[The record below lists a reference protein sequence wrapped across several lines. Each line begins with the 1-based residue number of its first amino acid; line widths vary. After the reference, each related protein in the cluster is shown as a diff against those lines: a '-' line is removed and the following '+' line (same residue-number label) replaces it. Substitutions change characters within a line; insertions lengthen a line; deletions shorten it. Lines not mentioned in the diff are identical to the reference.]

1 MDLLLK
7 MLEEPFGV
15 DGDSEVDE
23 SVEEGYLSA
32 SSDLAE
38 VWLM

>member
-1 MDLLLK
+1 MDLLLN

-15 DGDSEVDE
+15 DSDQKVDE
-23 SVEEGYLSA
+23 SVEERFLTA